1 MLAKLKRRIPDAKDD
16 ALLEDLL
23 EDAESMILS
32 YTGRDVLPEKLESV
46 QLEIAAMLFNR
57 MGMEGEKSHSE
68 GSVSRSADSL
78 PEYLRRQ
85 LNPWRLAKAVGECG

>member
-32 YTGRDVLPEKLESV
+32 YTGRDVLLEKLESV